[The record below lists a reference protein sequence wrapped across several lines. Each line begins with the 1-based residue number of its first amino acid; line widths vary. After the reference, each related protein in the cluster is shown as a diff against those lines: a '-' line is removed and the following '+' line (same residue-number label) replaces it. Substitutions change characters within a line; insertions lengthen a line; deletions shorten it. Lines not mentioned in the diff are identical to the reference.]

1 MFNRF
6 SRLLLKAA
14 DKYKQNY
21 QKSTPQEK
29 RFTQLEEREVFF
41 EDYRKNTVEDL
52 VIFRNPDIYNSMEN
66 NIYEWFPVT
75 VLSAL
80 RNVISK

>member
-66 NIYEWFPVT
+66 NVYEWFPVT
-75 VLSAL
+75 VLNAL